1 MLLDSFF
8 TIPVASAHEVYVLSG
23 KVITDVVSNPSP
35 NPFSAVS
42 DHLGEFVEW
51 GFFVAV
57 GLFIIGL
64 LAYSKKFSMFFEP
77 VLRRLKPVAH
87 FVARITLGA
96 SLFASGYYQAF
107 FGPELSF
114 KQDFLPAIEPFVAV
128 IFMGLGIFI
137 MLGIMTRVCT
147 LIGLVFFGM
156 AVAMYHSYMLT
167 YVNYCGELLLLL
179 ILGSGRFALDNHHPH
194 LRLLDKQFRHLHRIF
209 EKYGFFIL
217 RVLFGIALIY
227 ASMYAKFLHSNLA
240 LDTVNDYNLTRY
252 FHFTPLFLVLGAF
265 IIEFLIGLAFI
276 IGFGVRFFALFFLCF
291 LTASLLFFG
300 EAVWPHIILI
310 GVAIT
315 IFLHGYDKYTVM
327 MHLPKRQIKEPVL

>member
-23 KVITDVVSNPSP
+23 KVIADVVANPSP

-64 LAYSKKFSMFFEP
+64 LAYSKTVSQIFNP
-77 VLRRLKPVAH
+77 LLHRLKPIAH

-179 ILGSGRFALDNHHPH
+179 ILGSGSWALDNHHPH

-227 ASMYAKFLHSNLA
+227 ASMYAKFFHSNLA
-240 LDTVNDYNLTRY
+240 LDTVNDFHLTQY
-252 FHFTPLFLVLGAF
+252 FPFAPLFLVLGSF
-265 IIEFLIGLAFI
+265 IIEFLIGLSFI
-276 IGFGVRFFALFFLCF
+276 IGFGIRFMSVFFLCF
-291 LTASLLFFG
+291 LILSLMHFG

-310 GVAIT
+310 GVAAVL
-315 IFLHGYDKYTVM
+315 FLHGYDKYTIM
-327 MHLPKRQIKEPVL
+327 MYLPKRHGEEPVV